1 MAQMKDVN
9 GAKDSDRG
17 RPPGQVSEYAFTGTR
32 TNSTWLRSA
41 PVHRED
47 VYASVYVALGQ
58 FDMHKETFDHALVLL
73 DVIETKPM
81 ETKMV
86 TVDAPAMAKGIAAA
100 GHIALYGG
108 SPVKRSHPAT

>member
-1 MAQMKDVN
+1 
-9 GAKDSDRG
+9 
-17 RPPGQVSEYAFTGTR
+17 
-32 TNSTWLRSA
+32 
-41 PVHRED
+41 